1 MIVID
6 DVEYD
11 GCIAYSRQFILFA
24 ASDNLEGNKDYEC
37 YSLMTNIL
45 KINRHSTQH
54 KILCLE
60 LVSYHYHK
68 QPVCRFLV
76 LRVE

>member
-45 KINRHSTQH
+45 KMQIH
-54 KILCLE
+54 ILL
-60 LVSYHYHK
+60 SNFK
-68 QPVCRFLV
+68 
-76 LRVE
+76 

>member
-1 MIVID
+1 MTLNMTDALLVR
-6 DVEYD
+6 
-11 GCIAYSRQFILFA
+11 GSSSSLL
-24 ASDNLEGNKDYEC
+24 LETTLKVTKIMNV
-37 YSLMTNIL
+37 SLMTKIL